1 MEIRKFIVEIH
12 PDGRVYATEYEEPGE
27 RLDIRDSLCKLHMEC
42 CSEIAS
48 AYSDNEI
55 YALDA
60 LDRVEKSIERV
71 LNTYWP

>member
-27 RLDIRDSLCKLHMEC
+27 RLDIRDALRKLDIEC
-42 CSEIAS
+42 CSEIAT
-48 AYSDNEI
+48 AYRAKEK

-60 LDRVEKSIERV
+60 LDRVETLIAQV
-71 LNTYWP
+71 LDTYWK